1 MIRAV
6 LVLVLALL
14 ASACATS
21 VPRAAHDDDGTA
33 AASREILVTVRQPE
47 SLALGLTGTPSQRYQ
62 QRRYGPTPS
71 VDRILSRLA
80 HEHSLER
87 VEGWPIQT
95 LSVYC
100 EVLAVPEGRSVDA
113 VIAELA
119 NDPRVE
125 LVQRMHVF
133 DTQTSSFDDPYVD
146 LQSAAAALDLE
157 DAHALAT
164 GRGVSVAIID
174 SAVDGNH
181 PELRGRVRLAR
192 DLVGD
197 AHRAPRDGEI
207 HGTAIAGIIAS
218 AMNNR
223 EGIVGVAPDVGIA
236 ALRACW
242 SVAPDSVA
250 AKCSTFSLAR
260 ALEVAI
266 ELRPNVINLSLA
278 GPEDPLLSR
287 LLDEIVARGII
298 VVSALPETRTS
309 ELPFPASHPKVLA
322 AHATSDAPGASPF
335 EVAAPATDVLTTTP
349 GDGYAFLSGNS
360 LAAAHATGVI
370 ALLLEREPK
379 IDADRVAALLT
390 ETTTHSPG
398 GNSINACRALER
410 LSGTTLCTHGVRLVR
425 F

>member
-1 MIRAV
+1 MTRYA
-6 LVLVLALL
+6 LVAVLALL
-14 ASACATS
+14 AAACATS
-21 VPRAAHDDDGTA
+21 PERGARNDDGTNA
-33 AASREILVTVRQPE
+33 AAREILVTVRQAE
-47 SLALGLTGTPSQRYQ
+47 SFALGLTGTPSQRYQ
-62 QRRYGPTPS
+62 QRRYGPTPT
-71 VDRILSRLA
+71 VERILSQIA

-100 EVLAVPEGRSVDA
+100 EVLAVPEDRSVDA
-113 VIAELA
+113 VIAELEK
-119 NDPRVE
+119 DPRVE

-133 DTQTSSFDDPYVD
+133 ETQTSSSDDPYAD
-146 LQSAAAALDLE
+146 LQSAAATLDLE
-157 DAHALAT
+157 DAHLLAT
-164 GRGVSVAIID
+164 GRGVSVAIVD

-181 PELRGRVRLAR
+181 PELRGRVRIAR

-197 AHRAPRDGEI
+197 AHRAPRNGEI
-207 HGTAIAGIIAS
+207 HGTAVAGIIAS

-223 EGIVGVAPDVGIA
+223 VGIVGVAPDVGIA

-260 ALEVAI
+260 ALETAI
-266 ELRPNVINLSLA
+266 ELKPNVINLSLA

-298 VVSALPETRTS
+298 VVAALPETRTN
-309 ELPFPASHPKVLA
+309 ELPFPASHPKVLG
-322 AHATSDAPGASPF
+322 AHAASDPPAASPF

-370 ALLLEREPK
+370 ALLLEMEPK
-379 IDADRVAALLT
+379 IDADRLAALLT
-390 ETTTHSPG
+390 ATTTHSATG
-398 GNSINACRALER
+398 DSINACRALEQLR
-410 LSGTTLCTHGVRLVR
+410 GATFCTHGVKLVR